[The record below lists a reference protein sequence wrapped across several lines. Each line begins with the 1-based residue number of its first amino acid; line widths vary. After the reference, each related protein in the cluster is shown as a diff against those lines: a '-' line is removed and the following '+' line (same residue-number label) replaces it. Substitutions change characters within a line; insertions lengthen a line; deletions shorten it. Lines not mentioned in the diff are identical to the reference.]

1 MSKEVNEEQ
10 EERAGRIVDGRI
22 PFYTGVKPS
31 IQAALDEGLPHH
43 HPSVRSSLERPEDVF
58 DPADPEMQG
67 LPLAGDPRT
76 PEEKVRLSVTVDDRV
91 AKALDLHE
99 QHQLREM
106 HRDALAGFKVEPGSA
121 PTTAPEPSLLD
132 AMRYGTGFT
141 RISSGNE
148 GVEVTNVPYQD
159 MLASYM
165 DFGHAIRCMEA
176 GNRVQREGWNGKGMW
191 IAIQI
196 PDANSKMGLPYIYM
210 STVTGQLVPWLAS
223 QSDMLAKDWR
233 IVP

>member
-1 MSKEVNEEQ
+1 MSKESNEEQ

-31 IQAALDEGLPHH
+31 IQAALDEGKIQLTVTVDDRVAEVLRHT
-43 HPSVRSSLERPEDVF
+43 PSVRSSIEHPDDVF
-58 DPADPEMQG
+58 DPADPDQQG
-67 LPLAGDPRT
+67 LP
-76 PEEKVRLSVTVDDRV
+76 
-91 AKALDLHE
+91 
-99 QHQLREM
+99 
-106 HRDALAGFKVEPGSA
+106 LAGFKVEPGSA
-121 PTTAPEPSLLD
+121 PTTAPETSLLD